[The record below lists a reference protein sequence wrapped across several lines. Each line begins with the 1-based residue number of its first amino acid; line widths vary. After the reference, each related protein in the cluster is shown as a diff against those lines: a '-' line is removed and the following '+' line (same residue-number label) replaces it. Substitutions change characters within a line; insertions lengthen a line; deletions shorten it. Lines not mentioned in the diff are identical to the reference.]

1 VFSQTAAEVAIEMY
15 RTELTPLIDLIR
27 AERDRLWAEL
37 GRIPG
42 LTPIPSRA
50 NFMLVRSAVPPTQI
64 YEELLRREILIR
76 NVSSY
81 PLLQDCFRISVGTPA
96 ENDFLISTLYEIFEV
111 PRQGKRDAALV
122 LMRDKL

>member
-1 VFSQTAAEVAIEMY
+1 
-15 RTELTPLIDLIR
+15 
-27 AERDRLWAEL
+27 
-37 GRIPG
+37 
-42 LTPIPSRA
+42 
-50 NFMLVRSAVPPTQI
+50 MLVRSAVPPTQI